1 MRAIESE
8 EGETYLGIGHFAVG
22 LALKKAEPRIS
33 LGPVIFGA
41 YLADFLLGVFVWLGR
56 EQYHI
61 PPDFAAK
68 RYMTFTFPYSHGLA
82 ATLLWSALAA
92 LIAYRLY
99 STTVIRAKAAWIV
112 AGAVFSHFVLDA
124 VVHVGGLPILGDHSY
139 KLGLGLWNHLNLEL
153 TLEVLMVIAGLIL
166 YLRCTHG
173 KGIMGRYGMIAL
185 VVLLTPA
192 MVLGQAM
199 TVSEPP
205 RSALIESWII
215 APLLLGV
222 SAYRIDRAR
231 TPA

>member
-1 MRAIESE
+1 M
-8 EGETYLGIGHFAVG
+8 GIGHFAVG
-22 LALKKAEPRIS
+22 LALKRAEPRVS

-41 YLADFLLGVFVWLGR
+41 YLCDFLLGIFVWLGV

-92 LIAYRLY
+92 FAVSRFY
-99 STTVIRAKAAWIV
+99 SATAFRIKAAWIV
-112 AGAVFSHFVLDA
+112 AAAVFSHFILDA
-124 VVHVGGLPILGDHSY
+124 LVHVAELPLLGDNSY
-139 KLGLGLWNHLNLEL
+139 RFGLGLWNHLPLEL
-153 TLEVLMVIAGLIL
+153 SLEAVLAMAGLAI
-166 YLRCTHG
+166 YLSCTRG
-173 KGIMGRYGMIAL
+173 NGLLGRYGMIAL

-192 MVLGQAM
+192 MIIGQAM

-205 RSALIESWII
+205 RSALVESWIV
-215 APLLLGV
+215 APLLLAV